1 MNNLPQS
8 SSVYYGRVF
17 AEAFTQAAGEES
29 FRNAL
34 TYIDPVIEAVVRQA
48 GVEAGLIL
56 RGIKCVKYPGG
67 FNA

>member
-34 TYIDPVIEAVVRQA
+34 T
-48 GVEAGLIL
+48 
-56 RGIKCVKYPGG
+56 
-67 FNA
+67 